1 LLDAKVEALATID
14 LCKYRLKHE
23 KNGFVETLQIK
34 RDMKNAMRKDKLI
47 DKEIKDRRR
56 GIIKEHYGPDASND
70 FIALAVIIGVI
81 ALGGVVLACYLLGTE
96 TVLGYLSSIKDR
108 LLPIAGPWIE
118 KIKNMIFSRFN

>member
-1 LLDAKVEALATID
+1 
-14 LCKYRLKHE
+14 LKHE